1 METRRLGRTG
11 HMSSIIAFGGF
22 ALLQAT
28 QKDADMAL
36 ETALTSGINHIDVS
50 PMYGQAETRIGSW
63 FRRNGKQFFLGCK
76 THEREKTAAW
86 ESLKRSLD
94 TLKVDRFDL
103 FQFHG
108 VDSIETVNTIIGPGG
123 ALEAVIEAREQG
135 LLKYIGI
142 TGHRPDVQNEAL
154 GLFDFDTVM
163 FPLNRVHAAHPEK
176 WNDFLPLLKTARGKD
191 TGVMAIKSLAKQLWE
206 NPDRVSHT
214 YQTWYQP
221 FDEAA
226 EIEKSLWYT
235 LSQDITSAVLAG
247 DLRLWS
253 MAIDAAHRFK
263 PLDAETQREYI
274 REVAQY
280 QPLVGPNMDRT

>member
-28 QKDADMAL
+28 QKDADTAL
-36 ETALTSGINHIDVS
+36 ETALANGINHIDVS

-63 FRRNGKQFFLGCK
+63 FGRNGKQFFLGCK

-94 TLKVDRFDL
+94 LLKVDRFDL

-108 VDSIETVNTIIGPGG
+108 VDSIETVNTILGPGG

-135 LLKYIGI
+135 LLEYIGI

-154 GLFDFDTVM
+154 ELFNFDTVM

-176 WNDFLPLLKTARGKD
+176 WNYFIPLLKTAREKD
-191 TGVMAIKSLAKQLWE
+191 TGVLAIKSVAKQLWE
-206 NPDRVSHT
+206 NPDRASHT
-214 YQTWYQP
+214 YQTWYHP
-221 FDEAA
+221 FDEAT

-235 LSQDITSAVLAG
+235 LSQDITAAVLPG
-247 DLRLWS
+247 DLRLWP
-253 MAIDAAHRFK
+253 MAIDAAQRFK
-263 PLDAETQREYI
+263 PLDAGAQKSVI
-274 REVAQY
+274 KEVEQY
-280 QPLVGPNMDRT
+280 QALVGPNMDRN